1 MANPVKDTTN
11 PAPAAAPAAANAA
24 AAVNSPLPQPANPAP
39 AKPAAAVNPPAPAA
53 PVKAAPAVN
62 PGAQTPSNPAPA
74 NQAQLQGM
82 LNKVAAGQVLTA
94 EESKQYNDYVAANG
108 KTPVVAGVPQ
118 PQGAGA
124 AAQPGAQ
131 PNPTPVN
138 KPAGN
143 AQPAAPV
150 AEAGTPEMSMKDV
163 EDLKREKEDLI
174 REANILKDSQVQGEV
189 EARDALTQIAENT
202 YQSQVQ
208 QAASAEQ
215 LYAQVLAQ
223 RNAAMEAAAQI
234 ERNDAEISYQAQ
246 KFELEETRKR
256 EQQAFNTK
264 IVEQKLNN
272 TNRTLQQ
279 ESMMAA
285 LGGFGS
291 LWANKETQDLTLQN
305 DRVLNEI
312 FFEKEAADENM
323 AFNINQVTS
332 NYQNDLFKIESNKQ
346 QLINQNYTEYMGY
359 LNDVQNRRDIAE
371 TEKRNLIIGAQAQY
385 KQNVSA
391 INAAA
396 FETRYQ
402 ISTQAR
408 QYADQIRGQIVQQN
422 DKKQQDA
429 RTALSSL
436 MTGFSSS
443 SEPLSTAMIKKLSEL
458 EKSANMPVGTASAII
473 KGAKEELKK
482 KDVSVSTANDDG
494 DLVFISTDM
503 SSGKPVIKEIGRMAG
518 MGTSAGSE
526 QYQMVTQKDMYGNEY
541 TIAVNKANPND
552 RIDLRT
558 GLQSSAGATQS
569 SGSATTSNTGGMK
582 VINALDPNG
591 DNCVLFA
598 RRFVPNLPTGL
609 FTKEDKQAAVKKYGS
624 TDMSQVKE
632 GDAILTGEG
641 TAGHVAI
648 VAKKNGNKITLK
660 EANYKSGMVTE
671 GRELDITDPLI
682 YGFISK
688 DGSAPKSVN
697 SSSSGQEGQ
706 DAAVESTTTPEQSA
720 MTPRLPAKLKADV
733 EKISAAFHN
742 EKPVIKYNTAATD
755 AKYALTIDPKTQN
768 PADNQALISAFAK
781 VMDPESVVR
790 EGEYATI
797 QKYSQSWIESF
808 GFNAARVFDNQEFL
822 SEEAIKNLQKTIG
835 DKFKVIEAGYNNVY
849 NETARLIEKSANSQ
863 GTQFLKPGEGGA
875 FLKDYKFNAPM
886 SSSGAAQLNSQAQVI
901 PANGRPPLGSFEQQ

>member
-1 MANPVKDTTN
+1 MANNPITDTPVAAA
-11 PAPAAAPAAANAA
+11 PAPAPAAANAA
-24 AAVNSPLPQPANPAP
+24 AAVKTPLPQPANAAP
-39 AKPAAAVNPPAPAA
+39 AAPATPAATPAPAA
-53 PVKAAPAVN
+53 PAKPAVN

-94 EESKQYNDYVAANG
+94 EENKQYQDYTASNG
-108 KTPVVAGVPQ
+108 QPPVIAGVPQ
-118 PQGAGA
+118 PQGANA
-124 AAQPGAQ
+124 GAQ
-131 PNPTPVN
+131 
-138 KPAGN
+138 
-143 AQPAAPV
+143 QPAAPV
-150 AEAGTPEMSMKDV
+150 NKPVEKAQPAAGATPEAGSPELSMKDV
-163 EDLKREKEDLI
+163 NDLKREKEDLL

-202 YQSQVQ
+202 YQAQVAE
-208 QAASAEQ
+208 AARAEQ
-215 LYAQVLAQ
+215 LYADTLAQ
-223 RNAAMEAAAQI
+223 RNAALAASSEVQ
-234 ERNDAEISYQAQ
+234 RRDAEIAYEAQ

-256 EQQAFNTK
+256 EQQAYNSK

-312 FFEKEAADENM
+312 FFEKEAADSEM
-323 AFNINQVTS
+323 AFKINEVTKS
-332 NYQNDLFKIESNKQ
+332 YQNDLFAIESNKQ
-346 QLINQNYTEYMGY
+346 NLVNQNYTEYQSY
-359 LNDVQNRRDIAE
+359 VNDVQSRRDIAE

-396 FETRYQ
+396 FQTRYQ
-402 ISTQAR
+402 VSTQAR
-408 QYADQIRGQIVQQN
+408 QYADQIRSQIVQQN
-422 DKKQQDA
+422 DKKQADA
-429 RTALSSL
+429 RSALTSL
-436 MTGFSSS
+436 MAGFSSS

-458 EKSANMPVGTASAII
+458 EKSANMPVGTAASII

-482 KDVSVSTANDDG
+482 KDVSISTANDNG

-503 SSGKPVIKEIGRMAG
+503 SSGKPVIKEVGRMTG
-518 MGTSAGSE
+518 MGTQAGSE

-541 TIAVNKANPND
+541 TIAVNKNNPMD

-558 GLQSSAGATQS
+558 GLQSSDYPGGTSA
-569 SGSATTSNTGGMK
+569 SATTSNTGGMK
-582 VINALDPNG
+582 IVNTMDPNG
-591 DNCVLFA
+591 NNCVLFA

-688 DGSAPKSVN
+688 DGSAPQSVN

-706 DAAVESTTTPEQSA
+706 DAAVESTTAPEQSV
-720 MTPRLPAKLKADV
+720 MTPRLPPKLKADA
-733 EKISAAFHN
+733 EKIASQFDNEPIVKDYNQLAAAN
-742 EKPVIKYNTAATD
+742 SYVGMMDNKTD
-755 AKYALTIDPKTQN
+755 N
-768 PADNQALISAFAK
+768 PADDQGLIYAFAK
-781 VMDPESVVR
+781 AMDPTGVVK
-790 EGEYATI
+790 EGEYKTAQEYT
-797 QKYSQSWIESF
+797 QAVLTRF
-808 GFNAARVFDNQEFL
+808 GFTVKRLFDASGFISEDARKNIKATMATKLNAQKRLYDNVQ
-822 SEEAIKNLQKTIG
+822 SEYG
-835 DKFKVIEAGYNNVY
+835 
-849 NETARLIEKSANSQ
+849 RRIEKSVNSQ
-863 GTQFLKPGEGGA
+863 GQQFLTPGQGKDFVTNYAGA
-875 FLKDYKFNAPM
+875 LSGTPSD
-886 SSSGAAQLNSQAQVI
+886 SGATQQGAPQQAV
-901 PANGRPPLGSFEQQ
+901 PANGRPPLDSF